1 MTVPL
6 YVVAIVILLILSS
19 YFSATETAFSSLN
32 KIKIKSLATSN
43 SKKSRLVAKLCND
56 YDSLISTILVGNNIV
71 NIVLTTLFAIRQDYG
86 RQLASAYRFDYRYYG
101 GGFDFW

>member
-43 SKKSRLVAKLCND
+43 SKKSR
-56 YDSLISTILVGNNIV
+56 YSLA
-71 NIVLTTLFAIRQDYG
+71 TT
-86 RQLASAYRFDYRYYG
+86 
-101 GGFDFW
+101 